1 MLFDAHTHLNF
12 EEYTEAERAALAAE
26 IEESEVGFIVD
37 VADCVAS
44 ARQALADSAAYPWCY
59 AAVGIHPGHASA
71 YKGLCGVDERLR
83 AEASARLE
91 ADLEEIRKMAAD
103 PKAVCIG
110 EIGLDYYY
118 GTDDRDEQQELFRRQ
133 IRLANE
139 LKMPIMIHSRDAH
152 QLTMDILKE
161 EGTFS
166 AERKS
171 WFPGRPAA
179 GELAPDAYARDMQ
192 VPGEYTVSVEQ
203 AIEQGSLKDAVKGAG
218 LIRLVPDARVQLHCF
233 SGSPELAKEYVKIGA
248 TISLGGPIT
257 FKNGK
262 MAAEVARGIPLEFLL
277 SETDAPYMAPEPLRG
292 RPNKSPYIT
301 HVVRRMAVLKGISYD
316 ESARVLT
323 ENGKR
328 FFNI

>member
-12 EEYTEAERAALAAE
+12 EKYTDEERRELASE
-26 IEESEVGFIVD
+26 IEASEVSFIID

-44 ARQALADSAAYPWCY
+44 AAQALADAAAYEWCY
-59 AAVGIHPGHASA
+59 AAVGIHPDHASD
-71 YKGLCGVDERLR
+71 YKGICGGSGEEFRK
-83 AEASARLE
+83 AEERLE
-91 ADLEEIRKMAAD
+91 ADLNEIRKLAAH

-110 EIGLDYYY
+110 EIGLDFYY
-118 GTDDRDEQQELFRRQ
+118 GTDDREEQQELFRRQ

-152 QLTMDILKE
+152 QLTMDILTE
-161 EGTFS
+161 EGAFS

-171 WFPGRPAA
+171 WFPKRTVE
-179 GELAPDAYARDMQ
+179 GELL
-192 VPGEYTVSVEQ
+192 E
-203 AIEQGSLKDAVKGAG
+203 
-218 LIRLVPDARVQLHCF
+218 DARVQLHCF
-233 SGSPELAKEYVKIGA
+233 SGSPEMALEYVKKGA

-262 MAAEVARGIPLEFLL
+262 KAAEAARQTPIECLL

-292 RPNKSPYIT
+292 RPNKSPYIE
-301 HVVRRMAVLKGISYD
+301 HVVRRMSVLKGLEYD
-316 ESARVLT
+316 ETARILT

-328 FFNI
+328 FFAIQ